1 MRIRRRFD
9 GDLAIVVSPSRAAL
23 MLDCGE
29 ARLYELL
36 KAGELRSYKDG
47 KSRKILV
54 ASVHAYIERKLAE
67 AAAAVAA

>member
-1 MRIRRRFD
+1 MYSRRRSE
-9 GDLAIVVSPSRAAL
+9 GEIALVVSPGRAQQ

-29 ARLYELL
+29 ARVYELL
-36 KAGELRSYKDG
+36 KTGELRSYKDG

-67 AAAAVAA
+67 AAAGQAA